1 VPIDPDCLRNLT
13 EIIISKGYPCEE
25 YDVITD
31 DGYILKTFRIPS
43 SKKEYKNGV
52 IASNKP
58 VVLLMHG
65 LLDYAFTWVLNFPY
79 ESLPYILADQGFDV
93 WMSNSRGSKY
103 CKRHTHLDPNS
114 KEFWQFSWDEMAK
127 YDLPTNVKYILQ
139 KTGAQ
144 TIGYVG
150 HSQGTTQAFASF
162 IIHPEI
168 AAKINVFV
176 ALAPVTNATF
186 VTNPFMRL
194 LADLQIDTI
203 LDFFG
208 EKQFLPT
215 PGVLEKYFEAFCR
228 LDPIICDDIVELIV
242 GKHKGSFN
250 ESRMQVMASHE
261 PGGTSVHNM
270 AHWGQSI
277 RKGSYSMFDY
287 GAQENKKRYN
297 STTPPAYD
305 IKKLPRNLPIG
316 IFYGEADE
324 LASAKGVKQLIA
336 SLPTPPVLVKDVP
349 QYAHLDFCWCTQAYK
364 DIYESVVSLLQ
375 QYKPKNYLLLS

>member
-1 VPIDPDCLRNLT
+1 
-13 EIIISKGYPCEE
+13 
-25 YDVITD
+25 
-31 DGYILKTFRIPS
+31 
-43 SKKEYKNGV
+43 
-52 IASNKP
+52 
-58 VVLLMHG
+58 
-65 LLDYAFTWVLNFPY
+65 
-79 ESLPYILADQGFDV
+79 
-93 WMSNSRGSKY
+93 
-103 CKRHTHLDPNS
+103 
-114 KEFWQFSWDEMAK
+114 
-127 YDLPTNVKYILQ
+127 
-139 KTGAQ
+139 
-144 TIGYVG
+144 VG

-375 QYKPKNYLLLS
+375 QYKPKNDLFANGYRSKPSSEFYLGQHIQVKIMKSNPKHRKMLCSMNINSSTEMTDANTASLLWCRVVDIRVDCFIVKVLQKNKNKTGDAPEKKRRATTTRERTR